1 LTQWI
6 EVIPLMTKSTIEVT
20 EAIQNCILCVHG
32 SIDTFVTD
40 NGMEF
45 IGKIAEAVHMLVGN
59 KHQRTSA
66 YRPQSNGEIENLN
79 GTLKDMIS
87 IYVKENQRD
96 WDRYIPIIVHA
107 YRTTVNVAT
116 GFSPF
121 AAMYGREAK
130 QPAEQWIEDFRT
142 TSQVTI
148 SEYVNRLSEV
158 LLSTWRL
165 IGKKIRRNE
174 ESIDNREPEKRVRL
188 FRPYCVN
195 ELFFMKSIPKRF
207 VTDLDKKHWKL
218 TRKLMHRYTGPHK
231 IIQVMNPV
239 VYKAMVNGRE
249 KMVHASKMKRD
260 ASSNKPFEIFE
271 DDVFDFDDEYA
282 EPEHEDINEFDSDLL
297 VDLPVNDAIVEDG
310 IENDFIANEYVND
323 DEYLFNEDDN
333 EYINDDEV
341 IDMNG
346 VNNNVDIDVNDDDEN
361 YSISD
366 NEDVEVTSDND
377 DDIEGDEVLLVFDD
391 DSTW

>member
-1 LTQWI
+1 
-6 EVIPLMTKSTIEVT
+6 
-20 EAIQNCILCVHG
+20 
-32 SIDTFVTD
+32 
-40 NGMEF
+40 
-45 IGKIAEAVHMLVGN
+45 
-59 KHQRTSA
+59 
-66 YRPQSNGEIENLN
+66 
-79 GTLKDMIS
+79 MIS

-174 ESIDNREPEKRVRL
+174 ESVDNREPEKRVRL
-188 FRPYCVN
+188 FRPYSVN

-282 EPEHEDINEFDSDLL
+282 EPEHEDINEFESELL
-297 VDLPVNDAIVEDG
+297 ADLPVVDVSDVIVSDVADD
-310 IENDFIANEYVND
+310 NN
-323 DEYLFNEDDN
+323 DEYLVN
-333 EYINDDEV
+333 EYDDDEDEYENGEV

-346 VNNNVDIDVNDDDEN
+346 VNKEVDIDVNDDDEN

-366 NEDVEVTSDND
+366 NEDVEAVSDTEH
-377 DDIEGDEVLLVFDD
+377 DIEGDEVLLVFDD